1 MKLITDEQVRS
12 VLTMRESSAV
22 VRDAFIAAAQGR
34 AVTLPRSR
42 TYLYHLTLSVMG
54 GIVAPAGMC
63 GAKVYS
69 TNAGQFDF
77 VVVLFDGKDGRYLGT
92 LQGNALTEF
101 RTAATTRVV
110 IEAQMPKEASTL
122 TIFGAG
128 VQARAHLAALL
139 EFDVFRR
146 VFIVS
151 KGDGEAMAASFS
163 QAHPHVEF
171 QTAEAITA
179 VPEADVVITCTRSPT
194 PLFDGKLLKPH
205 AFVAAIGS
213 SKPQTREIDDSTLQ
227 RATRIIVE
235 HKEQARKEAG
245 DLVMAQDGVVDW
257 DRVLEIGEVLPE
269 DAAAHGAAQGIGVY
283 KSVGVGL
290 VDVALSAL
298 VYKKL
303 EARAVIDS
311 HT

>member
-1 MKLITDEQVRS
+1 MKLITDEQVRN
-12 VLTMRESSAV
+12 VLTMSESSAV

-34 AVTLPRSR
+34 AVTLQRAR
-42 TYLYHLTLSVMG
+42 AYHDHLTLSVMG

-77 VVVLFDGKDGRYLGT
+77 VVVLFDGADGHYLGT
-92 LQGNALTEF
+92 IQGNALTEF

-110 IEAQMPKEASTL
+110 VEAQMPPNASTL

-128 VQARAHLAALL
+128 IQAKAHLTAML
-139 EFDVFRR
+139 ELGVFRR

-151 KGDGEAMAASFS
+151 KGDGEALATTFA
-163 QAHPHVEF
+163 QAYPSVAF
-171 QTAEAITA
+171 QTAEAVKA

-227 RATRIIVE
+227 RAARIIVE
-235 HKEQARKEAG
+235 HKDQARKEAG

-257 DRVLEIGEVLPE
+257 DRVLEIGDVLTG
-269 DAAAHGAAQGIGVY
+269 DASAKTAQGIGVY

-303 EARAVIDS
+303 VAAES
-311 HT
+311 